1 MAEIRAIE
9 IPKWGLTMEEGM
21 LGSWHVAEGTS
32 FTKGQALCTIESS
45 KIANEL
51 EAPFDGFLRRQLAQP
66 GDTYPVGALIA
77 VSAEPAIP
85 DAEVDAFI
93 AARLGLPKQTA
104 DAPPPVAVRR
114 GTGVGCSPPT
124 MRPAT
129 ARRRPAAPCP
139 PPRGAAV

>member
-51 EAPFDGFLRRQLAQP
+51 EAPFDGFLEVGGPALLAVVADALAHRRCQQP
-66 GDTYPVGALIA
+66 GFGDHC
-77 VSAEPAIP
+77 
-85 DAEVDAFI
+85 
-93 AARLGLPKQTA
+93 R
-104 DAPPPVAVRR
+104 
-114 GTGVGCSPPT
+114 
-124 MRPAT
+124 
-129 ARRRPAAPCP
+129 
-139 PPRGAAV
+139 